1 MANVGIMGGTFDPP
15 HFAHLLIA
23 ESAYEQSD
31 LDYVLFMPG
40 GNPPHKNGNDVT
52 EASLRFEMLNVAI
65 SDNNHFKI
73 SDYEVKKQ
81 EYSYTVNTLEYLK
94 EKNPGD
100 NLFFILGED
109 SLAYLDKWY
118 CPEKIVEYAT
128 IVVYP
133 RGVNSN
139 LDYEVDRIKKQLG
152 ADIKIIDAPVFDI
165 SSSEIRERVKEKKT
179 IRYMTPQ
186 SVIDIIE
193 KEKLY
198 DR

>member
-23 ESAYEQSD
+23 ESAYEQAD

-52 EASLRFEMLNVAI
+52 EAYLRFEMLNVAI
-65 SDNNHFKI
+65 SNNSHFKI

-81 EYSYTVNTLEYLK
+81 GYSYTVNTLEYLK
-94 EKNPGD
+94 EKNPDD

-118 CPEKIVEYAT
+118 CPEKIVEYAN

-133 RGVNSN
+133 RGSNSN
-139 LDYEVDRIKKQLG
+139 LKYEVDRIKKQLG

-165 SSSEIRERVKEKKT
+165 SSSKIRDRVKEKKT

-186 SVIDIIE
+186 GVIDIIE